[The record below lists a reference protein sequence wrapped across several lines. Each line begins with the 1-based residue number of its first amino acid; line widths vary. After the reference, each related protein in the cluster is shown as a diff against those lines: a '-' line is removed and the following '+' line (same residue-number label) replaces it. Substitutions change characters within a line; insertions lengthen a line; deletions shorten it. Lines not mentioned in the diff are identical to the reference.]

1 MLYLLFSALL
11 ACSDPAPPPDPAG
24 LPWSVSV
31 QPDGSTVA
39 FGLTPSQTPL
49 KDAIDRFGNRL
60 ELAMFETDGD
70 RAVEVYYSK
79 ADLSGF
85 EGRLILTIDAPPALL
100 DEIAATGE
108 SKPTGNGSIRFEVT
122 DPVAEKL
129 ATHPIKAMLFAP
141 AASLE
146 AADLVARF
154 GEPESRE
161 TSGEDALLLYPSRGL
176 HITVPGSGRALIQ
189 YVHPKD
195 FAWLKTHLRER

>member
-1 MLYLLFSALL
+1 MYHLTLLLLF

-39 FGLTPSQTPL
+39 FGLSPAKSALQ
-49 KDAIDRFGNRL
+49 DAIDRFGNRL
-60 ELAMFETDGD
+60 ELAMFETDGE

-79 ADLSGF
+79 ADLSGL
-85 EGRLILTIDAPPALL
+85 EGRLILTVDAPPALL

-108 SKPTGNGSIRFEVT
+108 SKPTGNGSTRYEVP
-122 DPVAEKL
+122 DPVAAKL
-129 ATHPIKAMLFAP
+129 SPLPLKAMLFAP
-141 AASLE
+141 AASLAE
-146 AADLVARF
+146 ADLTSRF

-161 TSGEDALLLYPSRGL
+161 AAGEDAVLLYPSRGI
-176 HITVPGSGRALIQ
+176 HITVPGSGRSLIQ

-195 FAWLKTHLRER
+195 FAWLKAHLRER